1 MQPQQFILNTPTK
14 SRIAVAMSGGVDSS
28 VAAALLRQEGY
39 DIFGLTMRLPRS
51 REFLAESPP
60 PDADDEPMY
69 IQDARRTAENL
80 GIPLYVMDI
89 REQFREQII
98 RYFCEEYYAGRTPN
112 PCVYC
117 NPTIKFGTLFGYAQA
132 LGAEGMATG
141 HYVKREYHAA
151 YRRYVLRAASNAAKD
166 QSYFL
171 YRLSQEQLARSLFP
185 LGGMTKEE
193 VRHIARTLGLQEV
206 AEKSESQ
213 EICFVSDQSYQ
224 QFLDTYFPAGK
235 DLSGNITNTSGRVLG
250 THQGIHLYTIGQR
263 KGLGVALGSPRYVVE
278 LNPETKAVVI
288 GENQEL
294 FSSRFSARDLS
305 MMALERLSA
314 PLNCQVKIRYRNAA
328 TPATVLP
335 GETPEEAIVIL
346 EQPQRAVTPGQSAV
360 FYDGDIVLGG
370 GIIERARIS

>member
-1 MQPQQFILNTPTK
+1 MQHDIPTP

-28 VAAALLRQEGY
+28 VTAALLLREGY
-39 DIFGLTMRLPRS
+39 TIFGLTMRLPKAQ
-51 REFLAESPP
+51 EFFAESPLSGVNEEP
-60 PDADDEPMY
+60 PY
-69 IQDARRTAENL
+69 IRDARRTAENL
-80 GIPLYVMDI
+80 GIPLHIVDI
-89 REQFREQII
+89 REQFQEQII

-117 NPTIKFGTLFGYAQA
+117 NPMIKFGALFEYAQS
-132 LGAEGMATG
+132 LGAQGLATG
-141 HYVKREYHAA
+141 HYVKREYHNI

-185 LGGMTKEE
+185 LGGMTKDE
-193 VRHIARTLGLQEV
+193 VRQAARMFGLKEL

-213 EICFVSDQSYQ
+213 EICFISEQSYQ
-224 QFLDTYFPAGK
+224 QFLDAYFPAGK
-235 DLSGNITNTSGRVLG
+235 DLSGRITDTSGRVLG

-278 LNPETKAVVI
+278 LNPETNTVVI

-294 FSSRFSARDLS
+294 FTERFSVRDLT

-314 PLNCQVKIRYRNAA
+314 PLHCQVKIRYRNAA
-328 TPATVLP
+328 TPAVVLP
-335 GETPEEAIVIL
+335 GETPEEAIIEL

-360 FYDGDIVLGG
+360 FYDGDVVLGG